1 MNTDSELQSAAFR
14 ISKVVT
20 PAFAA
25 ADAAAPLTEWAL
37 KIAVLMPALLSKDF
51 SHLANVE
58 ELIGLCG
65 FTTARKS
72 SILSTSSCALKDSV
86 LCSYTCL

>member
-14 ISKVVT
+14 ISEVVT

-37 KIAVLMPALLSKDF
+37 KIAVSMPALFSRDF
-51 SHLANVE
+51 SHLAKVE

-65 FTTARKS
+65 FTTARNNLVLSMS
-72 SILSTSSCALKDSV
+72 S
-86 LCSYTCL
+86 

>member
-14 ISKVVT
+14 ISEVMT
-20 PAFAA
+20 PAFTA

-37 KIAVLMPALLSKDF
+37 KIAVSMPALFSKDLN
-51 SHLANVE
+51 HLANVE

-65 FTTARKS
+65 FTTARNS
-72 SILSTSSCALKDSV
+72 FVLSV
-86 LCSYTCL
+86 SY